1 MSPIFPVKII
11 YLSSHGGIKFLLLE
25 IISEIKEVDIVILF
39 IVNFFLGFNPSRHL
53 TKPLSTLATLHV
65 TLRRNIQFW
74 RVKAFFHNDSIFIY
88 GKVVNSDLSLS
99 ETSIALEMILMVS
112 WLNKILVHASVSRI
126 QTDLSTFVIL
136 IMIFLSRNTIGLHN
150 LNRSVFLERFLYL
163 GR

>member
-1 MSPIFPVKII
+1 MSTIFPVKII

-39 IVNFFLGFNPSRHL
+39 IINFFLGFNSSRHL
-53 TKPLSTLATLHV
+53 TKPLSALATLHV
-65 TLRRNIQFW
+65 TLRRNIQSG

-88 GKVVNSDLSLS
+88 WKVVNSDLSLS

-136 IMIFLSRNTIGLHN
+136 IVIFLSWNTIGLHN